1 MQKIKNYILEG
12 DVIQVVLAQRL
23 KFNISKDPFT
33 IYRAL
38 RSINPSPY
46 MYYLKFGDLKIVG
59 SSPEILVRLEARRLK
74 FDQSRGLANEVN
86 QKRRTKPWKMISLV
100 MKRN

>member
-1 MQKIKNYILEG
+1 MNLTLKKNIFINAVQKIKNYILEG
-12 DVIQVVLAQRL
+12 DAIQVVLSQRL

-46 MYYLKFGDLKIVG
+46 MYYLKFGDLKVVG
-59 SSPEILVRLEARRLK
+59 SSPE
-74 FDQSRGLANEVN
+74 D
-86 QKRRTKPWKMISLV
+86 ISSFGG
-100 MKRN
+100 RED